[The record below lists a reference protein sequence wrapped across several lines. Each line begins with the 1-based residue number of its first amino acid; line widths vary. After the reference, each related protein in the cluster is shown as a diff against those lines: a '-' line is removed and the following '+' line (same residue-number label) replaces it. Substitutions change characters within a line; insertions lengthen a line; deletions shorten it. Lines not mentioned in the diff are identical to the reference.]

1 MSTVCHLILERRRQ
15 GTQTERLVVY
25 KGLRN
30 RVVICQNLNLVSGM
44 PNSKFC
50 SLFITA
56 YSLHISHVVE
66 KTSEVKLTPNKLG
79 SGLGT
84 CWLCMILPTICT
96 ITINKHKKL
105 KLLSHLF
112 ELPFFLFKVFNSSKL
127 TTNFVDRELGIWTDL
142 VSIWQGKPSPG
153 YEKLFKKINFCK
165 IMNKKA

>member
-1 MSTVCHLILERRRQ
+1 MSTICHLILATRRQ
-15 GTQTERLVVY
+15 GTQTERLVVC

-30 RVVICQNLNLVSGM
+30 RAVICQNLNLFSGM

-50 SLFITA
+50 SLFIMA

-66 KTSEVKLTPNKLG
+66 KTLEVKTDPNNLG

-96 ITINKHKKL
+96 ITINKHKKW

-112 ELPFFLFKVFNSSKL
+112 ELSFLSFKVFNSSKL
-127 TTNFVDRELGIWTDL
+127 TNFVDRELGIWIDL
-142 VSIWQGKPSPG
+142 VSIRQGKPSPG
-153 YEKLFKKINFCK
+153 YEKLLKKINFL
-165 IMNKKA
+165 